1 MKKKELDAL
10 FDLFK
15 AEFPDPPVVSTEC
28 QHDYQSD
35 DGLWVCCKCCRVER
49 GMVQP
54 FVEYKDRTPVSSPYD
69 KLTHLRE
76 KLDEISGLSLLIPNE
91 VMSLCLGKDPETIRL
106 ELQRHKLKKYYS
118 YTYVILRQKKIQVPT
133 LLQHEK
139 DRIIRIFKEIEI
151 VYERIKKKSN
161 MISYHF
167 LLSKLFPMIGRA
179 DMVPFLFKLHSKRK
193 VKEYNTLWSKILLMM
208 N

>member
-1 MKKKELDAL
+1 MKKEEMDKIYQMFKEEIIELDT
-10 FDLFK
+10 
-15 AEFPDPPVVSTEC
+15 PSC
-28 QHDYQSD
+28 QHDYKID
-35 DGLWVCCKCCRVER
+35 DGLWVCCQCHRIER
-49 GMVQP
+49 GMVDP
-54 FVEYKDRTPVSSPYD
+54 FIEYKDRGTASSPYD
-69 KLTHLRE
+69 KLTHFRE
-76 KLDEISGLSLLIPNE
+76 KLDEISGLSLLIPEE
-91 VMSLCLGKDPETIRL
+91 VMKICLGTNPEDIKL

-118 YTYVILRQKKIQVPT
+118 YTYVILRQKGIRIPT

-139 DRIIRIFKEIEI
+139 DRIIRMFKEIEI

-193 VKEYNTLWSKILLMM
+193 IKEYETLWGKILTLM
-208 N
+208 